1 MVETRQTG
9 IFYWL
14 SFFMVANKSRAG
26 KLTLRSLIS
35 LLNQWVSRHSSWSC
49 RCCNKLLVFI
59 PRLETRFL
67 NWPHLL
73 SCHVLS
79 VFSSYFLPLFKT
91 EIYLHFT
98 PYLFSFQP
106 ASWMPSFASP
116 RNHDLIYF
124 SCYCIYRNIWY
135 THTLIYLQPY
145 TNMCI
150 LCVCENACMIYS
162 VLLILDKQLKI
173 SPLKRTISPALSIP
187 PLPGLLCLWVEPIRV
202 SCFHVTVANDVLLLQ
217 IFPEK
222 FPFWCY

>member
-1 MVETRQTG
+1 MVVISTEKGETYPCPTSQTGGAPVSSWNISAGMVETRQTG

-49 RCCNKLLVFI
+49 RCCHKLLVFI

-135 THTLIYLQPY
+135 THTLIYL
-145 TNMCI
+145 
-150 LCVCENACMIYS
+150 
-162 VLLILDKQLKI
+162 
-173 SPLKRTISPALSIP
+173 
-187 PLPGLLCLWVEPIRV
+187 
-202 SCFHVTVANDVLLLQ
+202 
-217 IFPEK
+217 
-222 FPFWCY
+222 